1 MKKIAAML
9 AAAAVVS
16 SFGVSAFAEEVVEEQ
31 KELVQVGEYEC
42 WVEDGQYFT
51 ELDGEIYLVINLDEL
66 EWESEE
72 ISARSVSEVW
82 QNGTVVDL
90 SDGSTYYGRVNIQT
104 KTEDSTPIFIGYTA
118 SQGGRVSYIMST
130 GFVRANSYLTNVHIY
145 DPAESKWETSY
156 DETISFSLTD
166 QSRIIYTGATGVAPT
181 KICITFLQRLST
193 GEQIFNYSFRVVR
206 SNG

>member
-9 AAAAVVS
+9 LAAAITSAMS
-16 SFGVSAFAEEVVEEQ
+16 VSASAEESAVTEEQ
-31 KELVQVGEYEC
+31 KELVQIGDYEC

-51 ELDGEIYLVINLDEL
+51 EFEGETYLVINLDEL

-72 ISARSVSEVW
+72 VSEKNRAVSW

-118 SQGGRVSYIMST
+118 SQGGRVSYVMTTSFIGS
-130 GFVRANSYLTNVHIY
+130 NLYLANVHKF
-145 DPAESKWETSY
+145 DPASNNWITTY
-156 DETISFSLTD
+156 DETIGFSVGA
-166 QSRIIYTGATGVAPT
+166 QSRIIYTGATGLAPT
-181 KICITFLQRLST
+181 KMCITFFQRLST
-193 GEQIFNYSFRVVR
+193 GQQIFNYTFRVVR
-206 SNG
+206 S